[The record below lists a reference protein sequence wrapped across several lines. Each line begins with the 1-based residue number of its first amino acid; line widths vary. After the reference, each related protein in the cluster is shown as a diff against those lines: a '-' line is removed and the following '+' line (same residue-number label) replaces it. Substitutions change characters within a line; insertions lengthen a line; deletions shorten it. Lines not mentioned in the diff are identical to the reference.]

1 MRSALRVVCLRSQSL
16 QSCAHATTCSRVF
29 QSASSF
35 RWRQRAP
42 GERPVK
48 RLNPVFQVDGT
59 PKVMLSQRLGAV
71 ASSLVE
77 GSVAN
82 LEARRTEIIGALD
95 IVFTGI

>member
-1 MRSALRVVCLRSQSL
+1 M
-16 QSCAHATTCSRVF
+16 
-29 QSASSF
+29 
-35 RWRQRAP
+35 
-42 GERPVK
+42 K

-77 GSVAN
+77 GPVAN